1 MSAGRIR
8 QRSTENSDI
17 WRRSFPRGR
26 LAASEGT
33 AVWTLPSGQAL
44 AEFALQT
51 GFVAQ
56 PLLSARI
63 AGESAEP
70 PMRVPRQERA

>member
-1 MSAGRIR
+1 MSSGRIR
-8 QRSTENSDI
+8 QRSTETSDI
-17 WRRSFPRGR
+17 WRRSFQRGR

-56 PLLSARI
+56 PLLKARI
-63 AGESAEP
+63 TGEP
-70 PMRVPRQERA
+70 PEFAVTMPRQERV